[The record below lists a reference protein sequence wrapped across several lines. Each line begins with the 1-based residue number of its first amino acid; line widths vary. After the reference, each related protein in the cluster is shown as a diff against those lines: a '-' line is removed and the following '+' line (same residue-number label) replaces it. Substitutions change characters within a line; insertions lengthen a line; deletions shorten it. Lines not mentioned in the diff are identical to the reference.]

1 MRRNLKR
8 TKKFSAVFDTSVLI
22 ILTKLGYLDDAFNF
36 FNKIE
41 VPSAVV
47 KELSV
52 KENEAYFRI
61 KELVDRKLITLEEVE
76 KDFPGLGKGESST
89 IFIALIKGKVA
100 VLDDEKAR
108 KLARDL
114 GVTVMGT
121 LALLKRLHQEG
132 KLKESVEELY
142 IKLTGLKFRVER
154 HIFSK
159 IFSETKEK

>member
-1 MRRNLKR
+1 M
-8 TKKFSAVFDTSVLI
+8 
-22 ILTKLGYLDDAFNF
+22 
-36 FNKIE
+36 
-41 VPSAVV
+41 

-52 KENEAYFRI
+52 KEKEAYFRI

-76 KDFPGLGKGESST
+76 KDFPGLGKGEST

-100 VLDDEKAR
+100 VLDDKKAR

-159 IFSETKEK
+159 IFLETKEK

>member
-1 MRRNLKR
+1 MKKIFLDSARGIVDNL
-8 TKKFSAVFDTSVLI
+8 
-22 ILTKLGYLDDAFNF
+22 
-36 FNKIE
+36 
-41 VPSAVV
+41 
-47 KELSV
+47 
-52 KENEAYFRI
+52 
-61 KELVDRKLITLEEVE
+61 
-76 KDFPGLGKGESST
+76 
-89 IFIALIKGKVA
+89 IALIKGKVA
-100 VLDDEKAR
+100 VLDDKKAR